1 MDTIKDYLEA
11 MFASMPNTAEV
22 RKAKDELLSMM
33 EDKYNEMIADGI
45 SENTAVG
52 TVISEF
58 GNLDELADD
67 LGLTKEVEE
76 VKVQQP
82 DNRRVVTSEEIQGFL
97 DTESKNAWRIAI
109 GVFLCITCVVY
120 PIFGIFECA
129 GFNFGACGMFLSI
142 GVAVALFVFSGITR
156 KEWEFLQKEP
166 CRIDLNTA
174 EAVRAQRKSF
184 KSTRAL
190 LTSIGVLLCATCFVP
205 AIVSSSGA
213 LSGGLL
219 FIFIGLGVFL
229 FVYTSVINSSYDQV
243 LAINDGSTISGR
255 YGKEPEENRV
265 FVNKNAEIVMSV
277 YGPTVV
283 CLYLIL
289 SFLTMQWHLT
299 WLIFPIAA
307 VLRKILMIA
316 LTEEEE

>member
-22 RKAKDELLSMM
+22 RKAKSELLSMM

-67 LGLTKEVEE
+67 LGLTKEVEV
-76 VKVQQP
+76 VKEQHA
-82 DNRRVVTSEEIQGFL
+82 DNRRLVSSDEIQGFL
-97 DTESKNAWRIAI
+97 ATESKNAWRIGI
-109 GVFLCITCVVY
+109 GVLLCITCVIY
-120 PIFGIFECA
+120 PMLLQNKFGP
-129 GFNFGACGMFLSI
+129 CGMFLSI
-142 GVAVALFVFSGITR
+142 GVAVALFVFSGFSR
-156 KEWEFLQKEP
+156 QEWEYIQKEP

-184 KSTRAL
+184 KSIRAL
-190 LTSIGVLLCATCFVP
+190 LTSVGVLLCATCFVP
-205 AIVSSSGA
+205 AIVTHEGP

-219 FIFIGLGVFL
+219 FVFIGLGVFL
-229 FVYTSVINSSYDQV
+229 FVYTNVINSSYDQV
-243 LAINDGSTISGR
+243 LGINDGRTISGR

-265 FVNKNAEIVMSV
+265 FINKKAEAVMSV
-277 YGPTVV
+277 YRPTVI
-283 CLYLIL
+283 CIYLIL
-289 SFLTMQWHLT
+289 SFLTMAWHLT
-299 WLIFPIAA
+299 WLIFPVAA
-307 VLRKILMIA
+307 VIRKILNIA